1 MNIGF
6 ININFYQVIFL
17 NHSKIILV
25 ACISAFVAVT
35 TAVLGVTGTI
45 IGSVLSSVLYNV
57 LSEALEKPVGKA
69 KFSTNFEWDIAY
81 LFPLIVIL
89 IIQLMLIF
97 AFLSEWGLLPGI
109 FLRIY
114 LSIQGVASNNLYR
127 VLGFSLIVMSVYPF
141 VLKRDIVK
149 KTDGLLIL
157 VVGLIFLVKGFSD
170 VGSAASSSFDF
181 IYDFVDFPLA
191 ILAFIVLGHVIKN
204 IVTSARS
211 SEKKFNVIKHSL
223 DENDFDDSELK
234 NIHRKKSSRNLD
246 DLELKKAHRKN
257 SRRNLDDLELKE
269 VHKKKYFNQNKKQ
282 NTRNVKRNT
291 NNRKQNP
298 GNAYQSRRINES
310 RNGLH
315 FESNDL
321 LDDYKK

>member
-1 MNIGF
+1 M
-6 ININFYQVIFL
+6 

-25 ACISAFVAVT
+25 AFISAFVAIT

-57 LSEALEKPVGKA
+57 LSEALEKPVGKS

-81 LFPLIVIL
+81 VFPLIVIL

-109 FLRIY
+109 FLKIY

-141 VLKRDIVK
+141 ILKRDIVK

-170 VGSAASSSFDF
+170 VGSAASTTFDLM
-181 IYDFVDFPLA
+181 YDFMDFPLA
-191 ILAFIVLGHVIKN
+191 IVAFFVLGYVIKN
-204 IVTSARS
+204 IITSARS
-211 SEKKFNVIKHSL
+211 SEKEFNIIRHSIS
-223 DENDFDDSELK
+223 EKDFDDLELK
-234 NIHRKKSSRNLD
+234 DIHRKKSSRNLD
-246 DLELKKAHRKN
+246 DLELK
-257 SRRNLDDLELKE
+257 E
-269 VHKKKYFNQNKKQ
+269 VSKKKYFNQNRKQSSRNRRQNSRNKKQ
-282 NTRNVKRNT
+282 NSRD
-291 NNRKQNP
+291 RKQNTL
-298 GNAYQSRRINES
+298 NTHQNSKINES
-310 RNGLH
+310 INGIH

>member
-1 MNIGF
+1 M
-6 ININFYQVIFL
+6 

-25 ACISAFVAVT
+25 ACISAFVALT

-97 AFLSEWGLLPGI
+97 AFLSEWGLFPKI

-114 LSIQGVASNNLYR
+114 LSLQGVASNNLYR

-141 VLKRDIVK
+141 ILKRDIVK
-149 KTDGLLIL
+149 QTDGLLIL
-157 VVGLIFLVKGFSD
+157 VVGLIFLIKGFSD
-170 VGSAASSSFDF
+170 VGSAASSSFDL
-181 IYDFVDFPLA
+181 IYDFIDFPLA

-211 SEKKFNVIKHSL
+211 SEKEFNIIKHSF
-223 DENDFDDSELK
+223 DENDFNDSELK
-234 NIHRKKSSRNLD
+234 DIHRKKSSRNLD
-246 DLELKKAHRKN
+246 DLELKNVRRKN

-269 VHKKKYFNQNKKQ
+269 VHKKKYFNQNKKH
-282 NTRNVKRNT
+282 NARNVKGNT
-291 NNRKQNP
+291 KNRKQNP
-298 GNAYQSRRINES
+298 GNASQNRRINES
-310 RNGLH
+310 RNGIQ

>member
-1 MNIGF
+1 M
-6 ININFYQVIFL
+6 

-25 ACISAFVAVT
+25 AFISAFVAIT

-57 LSEALEKPVGKA
+57 LSEALEKPVGKS

-81 LFPLIVIL
+81 VFPLIVIL

-97 AFLSEWGLLPGI
+97 AFLSEWGLLPKI

-141 VLKRDIVK
+141 ILKRDIVK

-170 VGSAASSSFDF
+170 VGSAASTTFDLM
-181 IYDFVDFPLA
+181 YDFMDFPLA
-191 ILAFIVLGHVIKN
+191 IVAFFVLGHVIKN
-204 IVTSARS
+204 IITSARS
-211 SEKKFNVIKHSL
+211 SEKEFNIIRHSIS
-223 DENDFDDSELK
+223 EKDFDDWELK
-234 NIHRKKSSRNLD
+234 DIHRKKDS
-246 DLELKKAHRKN
+246 
-257 SRRNLDDLELKE
+257 RNLDDLELKE
-269 VHKKKYFNQNKKQ
+269 VSKKKYFNQNRKQ
-282 NTRNVKRNT
+282 SSR
-291 NNRKQNP
+291 NRKQNSR
-298 GNAYQSRRINES
+298 NRKQSSRDRKQNTVNTHQNSKINES
-310 RNGLH
+310 INGIH